1 MKSQDST
8 ALPRFSEAFV
18 SYGAIE
24 LKRCYQ
30 KHLGLAVAIAGALH
44 LLVIGGFLLY
54 GRMTAAVP
62 EAVGVVRIKTI
73 AELAAPPSVSQQQVP
88 QVAVAAPGIAPPSI
102 GIPEAVPDEEA
113 PEEVTI
119 ATQEELGQI
128 ADLSA
133 QSIIGGEGG
142 GDSIAIEIP
151 LEDYLPSAEDFVPY
165 DEQPVPLNLEEVMK
179 GQYPPLAKEAG
190 IEGVVW
196 VQALVDKKGTVR
208 DAKIF
213 KASGSS
219 AGFEEI
225 ALKAAFKVKF
235 KPAISNNQ
243 PVAVWAVYPVRF
255 TLK

>member
-73 AELAAPPSVSQQQVP
+73 AELP

-225 ALKAAFKVKF
+225 ALKAAYKVKF

>member
-1 MKSQDST
+1 MKSEKAVS
-8 ALPRFSEAFV
+8 LPRTSSAFV

-30 KHLGLAVAIAGALH
+30 KHLGLAVIIAGALH
-44 LLVIGGFLLY
+44 LALMGGFMLY
-54 GRMTAAVP
+54 SNITSRVP
-62 EAVGVVRIKTI
+62 ETVGVVRIKTI
-73 AELAAPPSVSQQQVP
+73 AELAAPPSLSQQQAP

-119 ATQEELGQI
+119 ATQEQLGKI

-133 QSIIGGEGG
+133 TSIIGEGG

-151 LEDYLPSAEDFVPY
+151 LEEYLPSREEFTPY
-165 DEQPVPLNLEEVMK
+165 DEAPVQLNEVTYE
-179 GQYPPLAKEAG
+179 YPPLAKEAG
-190 IEGVVW
+190 IEGTVW
-196 VQALVDKKGTVR
+196 IKALVDKSGKVR
-208 DAKIF
+208 DALVYKQ
-213 KASGSS
+213 SGSS
-219 AGFEEI
+219 AGFEEV
-225 ALKAAFKVKF
+225 AKEGAFKIKF

-243 PVAVWAVYPVRF
+243 PVAVWVVYPVRF

>member
-1 MKSQDST
+1 MKSQNT
-8 ALPRFSEAFV
+8 VTLPKTSGAFV

-30 KHLGLAVAIAGALH
+30 KHLGLAVIIAGALH
-44 LLVIGGFLLY
+44 LAIIGGFLLY
-54 GRMTAAVP
+54 SSITAKVP

-73 AELAAPPSVSQQQVP
+73 AELAAPPSVSQTQTP

-102 GIPEAVPDEEA
+102 GIPKAVPDEEA

-119 ATQEELGQI
+119 ATQEELGKI

-133 QSIIGGEGG
+133 TSIIGEGG

-151 LEDYLPSAEDFVPY
+151 LEDYLPPPDEFVPY
-165 DEQPVPLNLEEVMK
+165 DELPVALNEVK
-179 GQYPPLAKEAG
+179 PEYPPLAKQAG
-190 IEGVVW
+190 IEGTVW
-196 VQALVDKKGTVR
+196 IKALVDKKGNVR
-208 DAKIF
+208 DVIIY

-219 AGFEEI
+219 AGFEEV
-225 ALKAAFKVKF
+225 AKEAAYKIKY

-243 PVAVWAVYPVRF
+243 PVAVWVVYPVRF

>member
-1 MKSQDST
+1 MKSEKAMNPGAT
-8 ALPRFSEAFV
+8 TNFV
-18 SYGAIE
+18 GYGAIE

-30 KHLGLAVAIAGALH
+30 KHLGLAVIIAGALH
-44 LLVIGGFLLY
+44 LAVIGGFLLY
-54 GRMTAAVP
+54 GKISAKPP

-73 AELAAPPSVSQQQVP
+73 TELAAPPSVSQTQAP

-102 GIPEAVPDEEA
+102 GIPKAVPDEEA

-119 ATQEELGQI
+119 ATQEELGKI

-151 LEDYLPSAEDFVPY
+151 MEEYLPPPEEFVPY
-165 DEQPVPLNLEEVMK
+165 DEPPQPLNLDEVMSGK
-179 GQYPPLAKEAG
+179 YPPLARQAG

-196 VQALVDKKGTVR
+196 VQALVDKKGGVR
-208 DAKIF
+208 DARVY

-225 ALKAAFKVKF
+225 ALEAAYKVKW

>member
-1 MKSQDST
+1 MKSKEST
-8 ALPRFSEAFV
+8 ALPGFSQAFV

-30 KHLGLAVAIAGALH
+30 KHLGLAVIIAGALH
-44 LLVIGGFLLY
+44 LLVIGGFLFY
-54 GRMTAAVP
+54 GKMSARVP

-102 GIPEAVPDEEA
+102 GIPKAVPDEEA

-133 QSIIGGEGG
+133 QSIIGGKGE
-142 GDSIAIEIP
+142 DSIAIEIP
-151 LEDYLPSAEDFVPY
+151 LEEYLPSQEEFTPY
-165 DEQPVPLNLEEVMK
+165 DEAPVQLNEVTYE
-179 GQYPPLAKEAG
+179 YPPLAKEAG
-190 IEGVVW
+190 IEGTVW
-196 VQALVDKKGTVR
+196 IKALVDKSGKVR
-208 DAKIF
+208 DALVYKQ
-213 KASGSS
+213 SGSS
-219 AGFEEI
+219 AGFEDVAKEG
-225 ALKAAFKVKF
+225 AFKIKF

-243 PVAVWAVYPVRF
+243 PVAVWVVYPVRF

>member
-1 MKSQDST
+1 
-8 ALPRFSEAFV
+8 
-18 SYGAIE
+18 
-24 LKRCYQ
+24 
-30 KHLGLAVAIAGALH
+30 LH
-44 LLVIGGFLLY
+44 LAIIGGFLL
-54 GRMTAAVP
+54 AAQIGSEVP
-62 EAVGVVRIKTI
+62 QAAGVVRIKTI
-73 AELAAPPSVSQQQVP
+73 AEMAAPPSVSQTQAP

-119 ATQEELGQI
+119 ATQEELGKI

-151 LEDYLPSAEDFVPY
+151 MEEYLPPPEEFVPY
-165 DEQPVPLNLEEVMK
+165 DEPPVQLTEVEYE
-179 GQYPPLAKEAG
+179 YPPLAKQAG
-190 IEGVVW
+190 IEGTVFVK
-196 VQALVDKKGTVR
+196 ALVDKNGKVR
-208 DAKIF
+208 DAIIMKE
-213 KASGSS
+213 SGSS

-225 ALKAAFKVKF
+225 ALKAAYQIKY

-243 PVAVWAVYPVRF
+243 PVAVWVVYPVRF

>member
-1 MKSQDST
+1 MKSNKSPAVSGT
-8 ALPRFSEAFV
+8 SGAFV

-24 LKRCYQ
+24 LKRSYQ
-30 KHLGLAVAIAGALH
+30 KHLGLAAIIAGAMH
-44 LLVIGGFLLY
+44 LALIGSFMLF
-54 GRMTAAVP
+54 AKISAKVP
-62 EAVGVVRIKTI
+62 EAVGVVRIKTM

-102 GIPEAVPDEEA
+102 GIPKAVPDEEA

-151 LEDYLPSAEDFVPY
+151 LEDYLPPPEEFTPY
-165 DEQPVPLNLEEVMK
+165 DEAPVPLNEVVYE
-179 GQYPPLAKEAG
+179 YPPLAKEAG
-190 IEGVVW
+190 IEGTVW
-196 VQALVDKKGTVR
+196 VKALVDKSGKVR
-208 DAKIF
+208 NALVYKP
-213 KASGSS
+213 SGSS
-219 AGFEEI
+219 AGFEDVATEGAYKI
-225 ALKAAFKVKF
+225 KY

-243 PVAVWAVYPVRF
+243 PVAVWV
-255 TLK
+255 

>member
-1 MKSQDST
+1 MKSNKSAAGISD
-8 ALPRFSEAFV
+8 RFV

-24 LKRCYQ
+24 LKRSYQ
-30 KHLGLAVAIAGALH
+30 KHLGLAAIIAGASH
-44 LLVIGGFLLY
+44 LILIGSFMLY
-54 GRMTAAVP
+54 ATISAKVP
-62 EAVGVVRIKTI
+62 EAAGVVRIKTM

-113 PEEVTI
+113 PDEVTI

-133 QSIIGGEGG
+133 QSIIGGDG

-151 LEDYLPSAEDFVPY
+151 LEDYLPPPEEFTPY
-165 DEQPVPLNLEEVMK
+165 DEAPVPLNEVVYE
-179 GQYPPLAKEAG
+179 YPPLAKEAG
-190 IEGVVW
+190 IEGTVW
-196 VQALVDKKGTVR
+196 IKALVDKSGKVR
-208 DAKIF
+208 DALIF
-213 KASGSS
+213 KQSGSS
-219 AGFEEI
+219 AGFEDVAKEG
-225 ALKAAFKVKF
+225 AFKIKY

-243 PVAVWAVYPVRF
+243 PVAVWVVYPVRF

>member
-1 MKSQDST
+1 MKSQDSS
-8 ALPRFSEAFV
+8 ALPKFSERFV

-30 KHLGLAVAIAGALH
+30 KHLGLAVIIAGVLH
-44 LLVIGGFLLY
+44 LTLIGSFMVY
-54 GRMTAAVP
+54 AKISERVP
-62 EAVGVVRIKTI
+62 EAAGVVRIKTM

-142 GDSIAIEIP
+142 GDSISIEIP
-151 LEDYLPSAEDFVPY
+151 LEDYLPPPEEFTPY
-165 DEQPVPLNLEEVMK
+165 DEAPVQLNEVTYE
-179 GQYPPLAKEAG
+179 YPPLAKEAG
-190 IEGVVW
+190 IEGTVW
-196 VQALVDKKGTVR
+196 IKALVDKSGKVR
-208 DAKIF
+208 DALVF
-213 KASGSS
+213 KKSGSS
-219 AGFEEI
+219 AGFEDVAKEGAYKI
-225 ALKAAFKVKF
+225 KY

-243 PVAVWAVYPVRF
+243 PVAVWVVYPVRF

>member
-1 MKSQDST
+1 MKSEKGTSV
-8 ALPRFSEAFV
+8 PRASRTFV
-18 SYGAIE
+18 GYGAIE

-30 KHLGLAVAIAGALH
+30 KHLGLAVILAGALH
-44 LLVIGGFLLY
+44 LIVIGGFLLY
-54 GRMTAAVP
+54 GKLSAKLP
-62 EAVGVVRIKTI
+62 EAAGVVRIKTI
-73 AELAAPPSVSQQQVP
+73 TELAAPPSVSQTQAP

-119 ATQEELGQI
+119 ATQEELGKI

-151 LEDYLPSAEDFVPY
+151 LEDYLPPPEEFTPY
-165 DEQPVPLNLEEVMK
+165 DEPPVPLNEVK
-179 GQYPPLAKEAG
+179 YAYPPLAQQAG
-190 IEGVVW
+190 IEGTVW
-196 VQALVDKKGTVR
+196 VKALVDKKGKVR
-208 DAKIF
+208 DAIVF
-213 KASGSS
+213 KESGSS
-219 AGFEEI
+219 AGFEDV
-225 ALKAAFKVKF
+225 ALEGAHKIKY

-243 PVAVWAVYPVRF
+243 PVAVWVVYPVHF

>member
-1 MKSQDST
+1 MKPEKTVD
-8 ALPRFSEAFV
+8 LPGVSSPFV

-30 KHLGLAVAIAGALH
+30 KHLGLAVIIAGALH
-44 LLVIGGFLLY
+44 LIVIGSFLIISKL
-54 GRMTAAVP
+54 GQKPP

-73 AELAAPPSVSQQQVP
+73 TELAAPPSVSQTQAP

-102 GIPEAVPDEEA
+102 GIPKAVPDEEA

-119 ATQEELGQI
+119 ATQEELGKI

-151 LEDYLPSAEDFVPY
+151 MEEYLPPVDEFTPY
-165 DEQPVPLNLEEVMK
+165 DEPPEPLNEVK
-179 GQYPPLAKEAG
+179 YDYPPLAKQAG
-190 IEGVVW
+190 IEGTVFVK
-196 VQALVDKKGTVR
+196 ALVDKKGTVR
-208 DAKIF
+208 DAVIF
-213 KASGSS
+213 KESGSS
-219 AGFEEI
+219 AGFEEV
-225 ALKAAFKVKF
+225 ALEGAYKIKY

-243 PVAVWAVYPVRF
+243 PVAVWVVYPVRF